1 VTSRQ
6 QEDAPPMV
14 PVACASCGT
23 TVLVSKNS
31 AAQTSI
37 QWEVESTACP
47 RRAELAVGD
56 TCPHLSDS
64 IRDAVFAGDLEIPD
78 SEQP

>member
-1 VTSRQ
+1 VTP
-6 QEDAPPMV
+6 EDALPMV
-14 PVACASCGT
+14 PIACGTCGT
-23 TVLVSKNS
+23 TVHVSKNS

-37 QWEVESTACP
+37 QWEVDSTACP

-64 IRDAVFAGDLEIPD
+64 IRDAVFTGKLEVPA
-78 SEQP
+78 SEL

>member
-1 VTSRQ
+1 M
-6 QEDAPPMV
+6 D
-14 PVACASCGT
+14 PVECTRCHT

-37 QWEVESTACP
+37 QWQVDSSACP
-47 RRAELAVGD
+47 VREELATGD

-64 IRDAVFAGDLEIPD
+64 IRDAVFDGRLEVLSSDL
-78 SEQP
+78 

>member
-1 VTSRQ
+1 
-6 QEDAPPMV
+6 MV
-14 PVACASCGT
+14 PVVCGTCGT

-37 QWEVESTACP
+37 QWEVDSTACP
-47 RRAELAVGD
+47 KRAELAVGD

-64 IRDAVFAGDLEIPD
+64 IRDAVFEGRLEVPA
-78 SEQP
+78 SELQQ

>member
-1 VTSRQ
+1 MTP
-6 QEDAPPMV
+6 EDALPMV
-14 PVACASCGT
+14 PVVCGTCGT

-37 QWEVESTACP
+37 QWEVDSTACP
-47 RRAELAVGD
+47 KRAELAVGD

-64 IRDAVFAGDLEIPD
+64 IRDAVFEGRLEVPA
-78 SEQP
+78 SELQQ

>member
-1 VTSRQ
+1 MTP
-6 QEDAPPMV
+6 EDALPMV
-14 PVACASCGT
+14 PVTCGT
-23 TVLVSKNS
+23 CGTGVLVSKNS

-37 QWEVESTACP
+37 QWEVDSSSCP

-64 IRDAVFAGDLEIPD
+64 IRDAVFSGLLEVPAGELAE
-78 SEQP
+78 

>member
-1 VTSRQ
+1 MTARQ
-6 QEDAPPMV
+6 QEDALPMV
-14 PVACASCGT
+14 PITCTSCGT
-23 TVLVSKNS
+23 EVLVSKNS

-37 QWEVESTACP
+37 QWEVDSSACP

-64 IRDAVFAGDLEIPD
+64 IRDAVFQGRLEVPAV
-78 SEQP
+78 EQ

>member
-1 VTSRQ
+1 VT
-6 QEDAPPMV
+6 DDVLPMV
-14 PVACASCGT
+14 PVVCATCGT

-37 QWEVESTACP
+37 QWEVESSACP
-47 RRAELAVGD
+47 KRAELAVGD

-64 IRDAVFAGDLEIPD
+64 IRDAVFTGRLEIPA
-78 SEQP
+78 SEL